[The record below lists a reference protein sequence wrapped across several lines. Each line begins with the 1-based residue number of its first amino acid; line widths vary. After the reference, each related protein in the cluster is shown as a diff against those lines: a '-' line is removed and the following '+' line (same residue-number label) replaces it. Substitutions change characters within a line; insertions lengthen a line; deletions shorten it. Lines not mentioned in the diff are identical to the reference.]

1 MNVTQMKELKV
12 TLSSR
17 LKELST
23 SGLRNRDDIV
33 IQKTPDTMDEVQFAT
48 ERDLAIRI
56 MDHDFVETR
65 LVKAAL
71 ARFNNG
77 TYGLC
82 LRCDEAIGWKRLRA
96 VPHAG
101 FCLACQDEVDHAGFA
116 ELNFDFDKTA
126 SREDFPSV
134 IVPVQATRRGTPRGD
149 RAN

>member
-1 MNVTQMKELKV
+1 MDATQIKQLKV
-12 TLSSR
+12 RLSSR

-23 SGLRNRDDIV
+23 SGLRSRDDIF
-33 IQKTPDTMDEVQFAT
+33 IQKAPDAMDEVQFAT

-56 MDHDFVETR
+56 MDHDYVETR

-71 ARFNNG
+71 ARFKDG

-96 VPHAG
+96 VPHAD
-101 FCLACQDEVDHAGFA
+101 FCLACQDDVDQGGFD
-116 ELNFDFDKTA
+116 ELDFDKELVGTSA
-126 SREDFPSV
+126 SREGFPSV
-134 IVPVQATRRGTPRGD
+134 IVPVQATRRGD